1 MCYLCRKALGRPIR
15 TTAPARAPRGLDA
28 FDGPGDI
35 ADDPF
40 NDEQVAGNVF
50 DDEFEEPEGYKHFCE
65 HFRINPGSR
74 CTECTKCN
82 LYQAEDEEAVARR
95 AGEKAEREW
104 RIRQGASGASNPTSA
119 AGFRNV
125 NHDLSTGTDSHS
137 TSRRATASIW
147 DLQLTSLS
155 RPWGYWLSDVWA
167 DGRWRLEGQA
177 FADWIVE
184 RVIEVEDV

>member
-1 MCYLCRKALGRPIR
+1 MCYLCRKALGPPVR
-15 TTAPARAPRGLDA
+15 TPAPARAFRGFDA

-35 ADDPF
+35 PDDTF
-40 NDEQVAGNVF
+40 DEQVVGNMSE

-104 RIRQGASGASNPTSA
+104 RIRQGDSGASNPTST

-125 NHDLSTGTDSHS
+125 NHDLSAGADGHS
-137 TSRRATASIW
+137 TNGRATASIW
-147 DLQLTSLS
+147 DLQLTSS
-155 RPWGYWLSDVWA
+155 TKPWAYWLSDVWA
-167 DGRWRLEGQA
+167 DGRWKLEGQA

-184 RVIEVEDV
+184 RVIEVDDV